1 MRLTQTKRKFLTGFP
16 KQQITLKEMQHKQS
30 LQFNPSDVIS
40 SSPLTSTL
48 FDNEETI
55 FISEI
60 LSVINESIQISINNI
75 SEIKEEEED
84 ATCKVFKI
92 MDKKPIISRCRKYN
106 GRIIPNNKRNFY
118 SENYIQLTQNS
129 TKGDTC
135 SLESSRKQ

>member
-1 MRLTQTKRKFLTGFP
+1 MRLTQTKRKFFTGFP
-16 KQQITLKEMQHKQS
+16 KQQITLKEMQHKHS
-30 LQFNPSDVIS
+30 LQFNPSDIIS
-40 SSPLTSTL
+40 SSPFTSTL

-60 LSVINESIQISINNI
+60 LSVINESIQISIDNI
-75 SEIKEEEED
+75 SDIKEEED

-92 MDKKPIISRCRKYN
+92 MNKKPIVSKCRKYN

-135 SLESSRKQ
+135 SLESSKKQ